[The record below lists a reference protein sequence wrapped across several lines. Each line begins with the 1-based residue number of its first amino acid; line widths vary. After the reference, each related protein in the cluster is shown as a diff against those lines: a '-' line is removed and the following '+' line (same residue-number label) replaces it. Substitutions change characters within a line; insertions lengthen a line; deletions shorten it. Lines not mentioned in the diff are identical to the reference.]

1 MIGALPGPW
10 LLCAA
15 LLCVVVAI
23 RRGPRPPSGELW
35 LVAAIVAGAAALRLA
50 YGLWGPVHVNGQGP
64 LWIRGALDP
73 EPLAGYGP
81 GYFELFSWATQLGA
95 AIFRLGPVQ
104 TLLGTKVGPDVALF
118 AANALLSALSP
129 ALLYA
134 AVRFA
139 GVERGGALAAAV
151 VLAVD
156 AVTVRMAA
164 SEGYVSSLVAL
175 VLAVQASL
183 ALSVRLERRGDRMA
197 GMLALGAAGLI
208 AAAAAR
214 IHPIG
219 YLSLALCPL
228 VVFGAEQTEGWQTR
242 LVRTAT
248 AAALIAATVIVTSAD
263 SILATLQ
270 GSQVAGHAF
279 TDLAPADTK
288 LLLALFVM
296 IAGLQRWLQLP
307 WLPLLGVVS
316 LGLMLATQ
324 DNFQEHPL
332 QKLGYQRV
340 FFPGLLLAAAALLPR
355 RTQGSIWALASAA
368 VVVAA
373 LLLPALPHLD
383 KPTTEQLEYRFL
395 QEELRD
401 MPPGCTVA
409 AVSRAG
415 KRIWEIPSYLVP
427 PRGTQGAGTQRTVER
442 PSDLDVGAPG
452 ECLVYIRAS
461 LCTSVEARAL
471 CEAVEHEARLDRV
484 ASRVFP
490 AAPSYIDLPYD
501 RTEVEVVVFRA
512 NGSGVANQ
520 PVQVVGD
527 GAAITPELAQVV
539 YDRLSALRESDG
551 CQLMRLDTSR
561 FRMTVELQG
570 RSGMSH
576 TLEIATAP
584 HRGGGGR
591 RAGSWALALSAD
603 LEPDCSATLASIE
616 RVLEEIRSPQRRA
629 QASVQ
634 DLAAGAGIATY
645 ANQPILVSSLL
656 LLVLGTLRILYREA
670 RVQRPSMSAVL
681 ALVVVSGAALA
692 LRLSLSPRTFLH
704 EYYHIAETVSA
715 YQTGAMAPI
724 YGNTGPA
731 LFRFVGAV
739 LGRSEDVQVIFLTN
753 AVIASL
759 AIPAVALLDLA
770 LLHSWPRA
778 LCTAVLLSV
787 LPQHLRFSAAEDL
800 FVQALTFGTWALA
813 IFALYVRT
821 RRLDDAL
828 LAVLALSLAMQ
839 TRPEMLC
846 FPAVFVALV
855 LLVEPRSWRVLFAW
869 RTLLALSVL
878 AALLIP
884 RLFELHGVLQTGS
897 SPAAVLP
904 GLRSYVDNLV
914 FLWRE
919 VTPAVYWLLLVV
931 GLVWGAWRAPGIY
944 VWLTCVFLGYTL
956 FPLSLFDNPPYNL
969 RSQILPNSFLVL
981 VAAGVA
987 PLWMK
992 VWGRSRLA
1000 LAAGACML
1008 VGFGAVVVVTS
1019 RTFVTELRDQ
1029 QLEWAFLERTV
1040 PGLPAQA
1047 TLLAAVEVGG
1057 RNLDGF
1063 PQFLLSRA
1071 GRVYDMVDARR
1082 AAAGETNWPAPAPDL
1097 LFYQGMYCFFAF
1109 DDEPSPDPMTAPC
1122 RAVHERYVAEP
1133 LLVEDL
1139 HTQGYSMLR
1148 YAGDGQRPFRIG
1160 FFRLTALR

>member
-35 LVAAIVAGAAALRLA
+35 LVAAMVAGAAALRLV
-50 YGLWGPVHVNGQGP
+50 YGLWGPLHVNGQGP

-95 AIFRLGPVQ
+95 AILRLGPVQ

-151 VLAVD
+151 VLAAD
-156 AVTVRMAA
+156 AVTVRTAA

-228 VVFGAEQTEGWQTR
+228 VVFGAEQMEGWQTR

-296 IAGLQRWLQLP
+296 IAGLQRWLRLP

-368 VVVAA
+368 VVVSA

-395 QEELRD
+395 QEVLRD

-501 RTEVEVVVFRA
+501 GTEVEVVVFRA

-520 PVQVVGD
+520 QVQVMVGD

-539 YDRLSALRESDG
+539 YDRLAPLRESDG
-551 CQLMRLDTSR
+551 CQLVRLDTSR
-561 FRMTVELQG
+561 FRITVGLQEP
-570 RSGMSH
+570 SGAPH

-584 HRGGGGR
+584 PRGGAAR
-591 RAGSWALALSAD
+591 RAGGWALAPSTD
-603 LEPDCSATLASIE
+603 LERDCGVTLAAIE
-616 RVLEEIRSPQRRA
+616 RVLAGTRCPLRPPQL
-629 QASVQ
+629 SVH
-634 DLAAGAGIATY
+634 DLATGLGMLSPVTQAVLAA
-645 ANQPILVSSLL
+645 SLL
-656 LLVLGTLRILYREA
+656 LLLLGTLRIFYR
-670 RVQRPSMSAVL
+670 
-681 ALVVVSGAALA
+681 
-692 LRLSLSPRTFLH
+692 
-704 EYYHIAETVSA
+704 
-715 YQTGAMAPI
+715 
-724 YGNTGPA
+724 
-731 LFRFVGAV
+731 
-739 LGRSEDVQVIFLTN
+739 
-753 AVIASL
+753 
-759 AIPAVALLDLA
+759 
-770 LLHSWPRA
+770 
-778 LCTAVLLSV
+778 
-787 LPQHLRFSAAEDL
+787 
-800 FVQALTFGTWALA
+800 
-813 IFALYVRT
+813 
-821 RRLDDAL
+821 
-828 LAVLALSLAMQ
+828 
-839 TRPEMLC
+839 
-846 FPAVFVALV
+846 
-855 LLVEPRSWRVLFAW
+855 
-869 RTLLALSVL
+869 
-878 AALLIP
+878 
-884 RLFELHGVLQTGS
+884 
-897 SPAAVLP
+897 
-904 GLRSYVDNLV
+904 
-914 FLWRE
+914 
-919 VTPAVYWLLLVV
+919 
-931 GLVWGAWRAPGIY
+931 
-944 VWLTCVFLGYTL
+944 
-956 FPLSLFDNPPYNL
+956 
-969 RSQILPNSFLVL
+969 
-981 VAAGVA
+981 
-987 PLWMK
+987 
-992 VWGRSRLA
+992 
-1000 LAAGACML
+1000 
-1008 VGFGAVVVVTS
+1008 
-1019 RTFVTELRDQ
+1019 
-1029 QLEWAFLERTV
+1029 
-1040 PGLPAQA
+1040 
-1047 TLLAAVEVGG
+1047 
-1057 RNLDGF
+1057 
-1063 PQFLLSRA
+1063 
-1071 GRVYDMVDARR
+1071 
-1082 AAAGETNWPAPAPDL
+1082 
-1097 LFYQGMYCFFAF
+1097 
-1109 DDEPSPDPMTAPC
+1109 
-1122 RAVHERYVAEP
+1122 
-1133 LLVEDL
+1133 
-1139 HTQGYSMLR
+1139 
-1148 YAGDGQRPFRIG
+1148 
-1160 FFRLTALR
+1160 